1 MARRS
6 MTLTNR
12 PGGVRQGRPPNDPPR
27 VLVLGAGTRLL
38 SAMSHYTI
46 RITNALASRFTVAIL
61 PMRQFIPTFLYPGRS
76 RVGRT
81 STRVEYLPDITVMGG
96 VDWYWGPDFIR
107 SLHKVRKWRP
117 DVVVFEWW
125 TGTVLHTYLAV
136 AVLARLLRATLI
148 VEFHEVLDTA
158 EERIPLARLWVKL
171 LGRQFFR
178 LASGFVIH
186 SEADRG
192 PLDARY
198 DFGDRPCVA
207 IPHGPNDHHAAGE
220 ESRDIVALR
229 DAPPDALNL
238 LFFGII
244 RPYKGLED
252 LVRAFDLLDSDEAE
266 QYWLTVV
273 GETWEGWHVPISLIR
288 QSRYRFRISLINQ
301 FVDDDDVVGYF
312 AGADAVV
319 LPYHRSSAS
328 SPASVAMSN
337 GLPLVITSVGGLPEA
352 VADYDGAILI
362 PPRDPVALRDALRRL
377 PELRGKLFPNPHS
390 WDRAVEGYAALI
402 SRLDAS

>member
-1 MARRS
+1 
-6 MTLTNR
+6 MTR
-12 PGGVRQGRPPNDPPR
+12 AVNDPPR

-38 SAMSHYTI
+38 SAMSYYTI
-46 RITNALASRFTVAIL
+46 RITNALAGRFTVAIL
-61 PMRQFIPTFLYPGRS
+61 PMRQLIPTFLYPGRS

-81 STRVEYLPDITVMGG
+81 STRVEYLPGVTIMGG
-96 VDWYWGPDFIR
+96 VDWYWGPRF
-107 SLHKVRKWRP
+107 LNTLYQVRKWKP

-136 AVLARLLRATLI
+136 ALLARLRRATLI
-148 VEFHEVLDTA
+148 VEFHEVLDTG

-186 SEADRG
+186 SEADRE
-192 PLDARY
+192 PLDSRY
-198 DFGDRPCVA
+198 GFGDRPCVV
-207 IPHGPNDHHAAGE
+207 IPHGPNDHHAA
-220 ESRDIVALR
+220 SADRRDVVTLR
-229 DAPPDALNL
+229 DAPPHALNL

-252 LVRAFDLLDSDEAE
+252 LVRAFDLLDPDEIE

-273 GETWEGWHVPISLIR
+273 GETWEGWDLPISLIR
-288 QSRYRFRISLINQ
+288 QSRYRSRISLINR
-301 FVDDDDVVGYF
+301 FVDDDEVVEYF
-312 AGADAVV
+312 AGADVVV

-337 GLPLVITSVGGLPEA
+337 ALPLVITSVGGLPEA
-352 VADYDGAILI
+352 VADYDGAFLI
-362 PPRDPVALRDALRRL
+362 PPHDPLALRDALRQL
-377 PELRGKLFPNPHS
+377 PELRGRRFTDPHS
-390 WDRAVEGYAALI
+390 WDGAVAGYRALI
-402 SRLDAS
+402 SWLDGS

>member
-1 MARRS
+1 
-6 MTLTNR
+6 MTPTDR
-12 PGGVRQGRPPNDPPR
+12 PGVGRPGRAVNDPPR

-38 SAMSHYTI
+38 SAMSYYTI
-46 RITNALASRFTVAIL
+46 RLTNALASSFTVAIL
-61 PMRQFIPTFLYPGRS
+61 PMRQLIPTFLYPGRS

-81 STRVEYLPDITVMGG
+81 STRLEYRPDVTVMAG
-96 VDWYWGPDFIR
+96 VDWYWGPRFLS
-107 SLHKVRKWRP
+107 SLYQVRKWQP

-136 AVLARLLRATLI
+136 AVLARLLRAKLI
-148 VEFHEVLDTA
+148 VEFHEVLDTG

-186 SEADRG
+186 SEADRE
-192 PLDARY
+192 PLEARY
-198 DFGDRPCVA
+198 DLGDRPCVA
-207 IPHGPNDHHAAGE
+207 IPHGPNDHHAASE
-220 ESRDIVALR
+220 ERPNIVALR
-229 DAPPDALNL
+229 DAPPDAMNL

-252 LVRAFDLLDSDEAE
+252 LVRAFDLLDPDEAE
-266 QYWLTVV
+266 RYWLTVV
-273 GETWEGWHVPISLIR
+273 GETWEGWELPIDLIR
-288 QSRYRFRISLINQ
+288 QSRYRSRISLVNR
-301 FVDDDDVVGYF
+301 FVDDDEVVAYF

-337 GLPLVITSVGGLPEA
+337 GLPLVLTSVGGLPAA
-352 VADYDGAILI
+352 VAEYDGAILVS
-362 PPRDPVALRDALRRL
+362 PRDPAALLDALRQL
-377 PELRGKLFPNPHS
+377 PELRGRRIRNPHS
-390 WDRAVEGYAALI
+390 WDRAVSGYAALI